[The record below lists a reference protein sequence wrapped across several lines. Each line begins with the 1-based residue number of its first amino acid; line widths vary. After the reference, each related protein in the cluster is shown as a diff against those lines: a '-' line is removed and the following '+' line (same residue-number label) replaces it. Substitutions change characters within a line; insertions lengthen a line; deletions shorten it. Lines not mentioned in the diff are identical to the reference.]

1 MWRVP
6 HLLTLNCCM
15 FLLQLTQMKSFNY
28 SILERS
34 IKHLLLMI
42 LAADAVTDQ
51 IIDGRLLTEDTR
63 IVSMETVG
71 SLQQ

>member
-1 MWRVP
+1 M
-6 HLLTLNCCM
+6 
-15 FLLQLTQMKSFNY
+15 
-28 SILERS
+28 
-34 IKHLLLMI
+34 LMI